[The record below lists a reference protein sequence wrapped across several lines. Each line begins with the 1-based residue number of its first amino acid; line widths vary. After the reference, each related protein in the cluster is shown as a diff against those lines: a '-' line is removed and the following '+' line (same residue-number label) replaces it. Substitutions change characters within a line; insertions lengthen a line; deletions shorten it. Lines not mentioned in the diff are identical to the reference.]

1 MVLEDLG
8 YLGSI
13 IGNAEGEVW
22 FMATANTPLNSL
34 ELNKIINK
42 MAVWEEKEA
51 EWFAKM
57 FRTAL
62 ANHDAEVAEKRT
74 SKKDA
79 VYLVECLSGGSWHTW
94 KTANTKEEAQAIIDN
109 RLNRLSICRIMVQ
122 SKTPVDG
129 KRNTKGTSRKISRKK
144 AV

>member
-1 MVLEDLG
+1 MGRNNGGTMKITIEKRFGNRWAIVLTQGHQSFDLDFK
-8 YLGSI
+8 
-13 IGNAEGEVW
+13 A
-22 FMATANTPLNSL
+22 AN
-34 ELNKIINK
+34 K
-42 MAVWEEKEA
+42 KEA
-51 EWFAKM
+51 EWFANM

>member
-1 MVLEDLG
+1 MKITIEKRFGNRRAIVLTQGHQRFDLDD
-8 YLGSI
+8 YE
-13 IGNAEGEVW
+13 A
-22 FMATANTPLNSL
+22 AN
-34 ELNKIINK
+34 KR
-42 MAVWEEKEA
+42 EA

-57 FRTAL
+57 FRIAL

-79 VYLVECLSGGSWHTW
+79 VYLVEYLYGGSWHPW
-94 KTANTKEEAQAIIDN
+94 KTANTKEEAQALIDSRTN
-109 RLNRLSICRIMVQ
+109 KLSICRIMVQ